1 MRNPKTIKDYT
12 LAPSCKGKLINVNY
26 YIQVEANFDS
36 ILTTN
41 EKMRMEIS
49 FYVSDKKLEKNNNN
63 AKISKLNNINNGQN
77 INIVEYKK
85 KLLANYRFNQQ
96 KKNNIEK
103 KPLY

>member
-1 MRNPKTIKDYT
+1 
-12 LAPSCKGKLINVNY
+12 
-26 YIQVEANFDS
+26 
-36 ILTTN
+36 
-41 EKMRMEIS
+41 MEIS